1 MEITKRNDGRYQCK
15 VPIGKD
21 EKGKTMYKVVY
32 GSSKREINEKI
43 KTTILEV
50 KPLSNDSTFSE
61 IMKKRLEFD
70 EPRMSES
77 DFSIKKYRVEHFSA
91 AFIDKKVEEISI
103 DDINAAMLDIYA
115 INPSTGKPSSKRT
128 IIRYLRD
135 VSSVF
140 EFGIQNRL
148 STYNPCQYVTPP
160 KNAKIKT
167 RDALSEKER
176 NEILSKTDIRYFPA
190 QFLILTGLRRGEAT
204 ALTWSDIDLKERIIR
219 VTKSYDFKTNQVK
232 STKTQAG
239 IRNVPITENL
249 YEMILKYKKHFVP
262 IAKYTDDGCLVKTGK
277 KIKPTKPKSTDY
289 FFNGV
294 TCGGRFTE
302 TAWNK
307 LLKGLIDEIGFD
319 FDWHSLRHTYAS
331 ILYEAGVDTL
341 TAKELLGH
349 SDVKT
354 TMGIYTHLSERG
366 KKHSIS
372 KLDEFF
378 KCTK

>member
-1 MEITKRNDGRYQCK
+1 MKITKRSDGFYQLK

-21 EKGKTMYKVVY
+21 ENDRTLYKVVY
-32 GSSKREINEKI
+32 GKSKREVNEKA
-43 KTTILEV
+43 KNVILET
-50 KPLSNDSTFSE
+50 KPLSKDSTFAE
-61 IMKKRLEFD
+61 LIKKRLEFD

-77 DFSIKKYRVEHFSA
+77 DYKIKKYRIEQFSTS
-91 AFIDKKVEEISI
+91 FMHKMTEEISI
-103 DDINAAMLDIYA
+103 DDINSAMLDIYA
-115 INPSTGKPSSKRT
+115 VNPSTGKPSSKRT
-128 IIRYLRD
+128 IIRYIRD

-160 KNAKIKT
+160 KNAKTKT
-167 RDALSEKER
+167 RDALTEKER

-204 ALTWSDIDLKERIIR
+204 ALTWEDIDLKERVIR
-219 VTKSYDFKTNQVK
+219 VTKSFDYKANQVK

-277 KIKPTKPKSTDY
+277 KIKPTKPKPNDY

-307 LLKGLIDEIGFD
+307 LLEGLIDELGFD

-372 KLDEFF
+372 KLDDFF
-378 KCTK
+378 KSSK